1 MKRLVF
7 KAGRYTVTLLHS
19 QVFSE
24 RRVERSGLMNESVD
38 VVS

>member
-1 MKRLVF
+1 MNRLVF
-7 KAGRYTVTLLHS
+7 EPGRYTVTLLHS
-19 QVFSE
+19 QVFLE